1 MQEPCRSRR
10 GVFLKSRFR
19 NVLCA
24 CRPRS
29 PGLLRLPR
37 QGHCR
42 TKKAVS
48 PSLKKLSET
57 SSITLCFL
65 REGGLRRPFLRNG
78 APLPGERPPFR
89 GTENFLPRRGGKEE
103 GTFRARKSGP
113 ENRMLRLP
121 STRGTAVPGNRTSPA
136 VSPSAKSPRAA
147 FPGASPLFRVRQ
159 FRPVP
164 AHSRSTA
171 AERPGA
177 GIRAPGNIQKGGRLP
192 RRPQSALRLLT
203 GKRLFFSEVP
213 RIRGKFPGRP
223 LPSARIGEKPSR
235 SGGDG
240 NAPFPCGL
248 HKKAVTIRRVP
259 PVFSPGEPLSP

>member
-42 TKKAVS
+42 TKKAAS

-57 SSITLCFL
+57 SSIALSFFVKSRIAPPLLPRRYTHS
-65 REGGLRRPFLRNG
+65 GGK
-78 APLPGERPPFR
+78 RPPFPGYASPGR
-89 GTENFLPRRGGKEE
+89 
-103 GTFRARKSGP
+103 
-113 ENRMLRLP
+113 ENRMLLP